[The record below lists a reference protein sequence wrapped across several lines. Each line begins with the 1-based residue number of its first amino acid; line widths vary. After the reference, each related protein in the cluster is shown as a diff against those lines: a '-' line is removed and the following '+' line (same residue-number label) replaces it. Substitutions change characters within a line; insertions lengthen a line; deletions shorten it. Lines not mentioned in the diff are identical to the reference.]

1 MAGSQEVTFEA
12 VAWSDQAA
20 DDLTLI
26 ADVTPRDLAVFQ
38 ERIEADDFQL
48 LEIQYQKERV
58 GVLIWSVDKDPDGVS
73 LVINAAA
80 AKSVLGLCLL
90 DEIIDRFRALG
101 REVGARS
108 LRCWTQREGMR
119 LKLEKVGAKRRYV
132 MELKL

>member
-1 MAGSQEVTFEA
+1 MAGSKEVTFEA

-38 ERIEADDFQL
+38 DRIEADDFQL

-58 GVLIWSVDKDPDGVS
+58 GVLIWSVDKEPDGVS

-80 AKSVLGLCLL
+80 THSVLGLCLF
-90 DEIIDRFRALG
+90 DEILDRFRALG

-108 LRCWTQREGMR
+108 IRCWTQREGLR
-119 LKLEKVGAKRRYV
+119 LKMEKVGAERRYV